1 VDDRGAEAFLE
12 ALSPVEIDLYEKA
25 MAAREE
31 MADAAEH
38 AGRQQLQRL
47 HYQAE
52 LARRRFE
59 RADPDNR
66 LVAAELERRW
76 EGALRELRRA
86 EETRAVELHKDGS
99 APAEL
104 TADLKRTFKSIGRR
118 LPEIWD
124 GELLSHKQRKA
135 LLRCLVEG
143 VILRRVAPDTIQTR
157 IVRKG
162 GLSTTLE
169 VSTTVGAFLDL

>member
-1 VDDRGAEAFLE
+1 MDDRGAEAFLE

-38 AGRQQLQRL
+38 AGRQQFQRL

-66 LVAAELERRW
+66 LVAAELERGW

-99 APAEL
+99 APSAGSSRQLLEE
-104 TADLKRTFKSIGRR
+104 DNFKSIGRR
-118 LPEIWD
+118 LPEIWT
-124 GELLSHKQRKA
+124 GNFLPTSSARLYCAAWSR
-135 LLRCLVEG
+135 
-143 VILRRVAPDTIQTR
+143 
-157 IVRKG
+157 
-162 GLSTTLE
+162 GLS
-169 VSTTVGAFLDL
+169 SVGSPPTRSRRASCGRVG